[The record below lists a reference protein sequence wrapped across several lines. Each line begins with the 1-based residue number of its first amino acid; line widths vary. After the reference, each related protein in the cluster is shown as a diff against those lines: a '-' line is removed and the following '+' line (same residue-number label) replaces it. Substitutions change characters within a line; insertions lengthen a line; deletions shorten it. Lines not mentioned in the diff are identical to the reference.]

1 MTVKIDKYVGI
12 VSEDKLTGWIRN
24 EENEEV
30 IIKILM
36 DDEEHTARMLQICL
50 DALNTGEF
58 EDEM

>member
-36 DDEEHTARMLQICL
+36 DNEEHTARMLGICL
-50 DALNTGEF
+50 NALNTGEF